1 MALDE
6 AVASAQKAKD
16 AGANSVWVTVLRC
29 DAFVPLAAIAGA
41 CDKARLGS
49 AVATFARA
57 PIYTELSAIS
67 LAEMT

>member
-6 AVASAQKAKD
+6 AVASAQKAED
-16 AGANSVWVTVLRC
+16 AGANSVWVTELWC